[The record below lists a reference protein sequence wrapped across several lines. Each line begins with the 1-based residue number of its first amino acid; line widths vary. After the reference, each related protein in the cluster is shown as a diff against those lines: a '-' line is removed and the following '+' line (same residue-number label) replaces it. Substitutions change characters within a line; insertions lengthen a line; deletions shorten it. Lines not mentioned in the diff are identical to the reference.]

1 VDDGVL
7 GGGGKLRVRLLG
19 AEYRSLH
26 SGVGRD
32 QRARIE
38 LSEAAVIM
46 RTKRNTYTGYS
57 IGCAGVWGV
66 ILLLGRRRLDSQTWN
81 TLRLMCGGWWIGWT
95 SATIARLGYPPP
107 KPLTPAGEKRLRII
121 SSVLVALGL
130 ANTVRMF
137 AAGHR
142 PTGSTPG
149 A

>member
-1 VDDGVL
+1 
-7 GGGGKLRVRLLG
+7 
-19 AEYRSLH
+19 
-26 SGVGRD
+26 
-32 QRARIE
+32 
-38 LSEAAVIM
+38 M